1 MIVEQP
7 GLQIKIKNDAF
18 NNELELYNKSLK
30 IHRNIIQGLLL
41 TVKKTV
47 EA

>member
-18 NNELELYNKSLK
+18 KNELALYKKSMK
-30 IHRNIIQGLLL
+30 IYRNIIQGLLL